1 MQTSFLQR
9 EIFSVIPLANGG
21 VGFIWGEVGM
31 RKIKE
36 NLKGHREEELFVYG
50 KRVIFLL
57 SPSDGPGAMC
67 NRHSGAH
74 KVTGPRGARL

>member
-21 VGFIWGEVGM
+21 AGFIWGEVGM

-36 NLKGHREEELFVYG
+36 NLKGHREEELFAYG

-57 SPSDGPGAMC
+57 SPVMDQGLCVIGTVGLT
-67 NRHSGAH
+67 R
-74 KVTGPRGARL
+74 